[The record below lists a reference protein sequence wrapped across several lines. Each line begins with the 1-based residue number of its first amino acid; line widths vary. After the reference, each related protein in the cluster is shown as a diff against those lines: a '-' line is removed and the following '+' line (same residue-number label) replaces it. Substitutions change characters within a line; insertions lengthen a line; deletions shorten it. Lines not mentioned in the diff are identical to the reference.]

1 METIP
6 KEAKVVII
14 GGGVIGCAAAYHLA
28 KASVKDVVLLERKK
42 IACGTSWH
50 AAGILSEMR
59 ASESMIQMAKDTTS
73 MFENIEEDAGHSV
86 NFKRTG
92 SLFVTANRQRYMQ
105 FKMLLSLAKSFDV
118 EAYEV
123 SIAEAKKIMPL
134 VNDSDL
140 VGSIFVPND
149 ALICPEQGTIALAKG
164 AKKYG
169 AKVFENI
176 CVNKILEKGGRV
188 TGVET
193 EQGTI
198 AAEKV
203 IVTTGIWTRDLA
215 AQNNLSKYDLNVPLH
230 ACEHYYVLT
239 DNIDGVDPLLP
250 LFRDFDAR
258 CYIRPTVGTR
268 WHEDGKR
275 LMCGFFER
283 GAKPWGMDGI
293 PEDFEF
299 GRLEEDWDH
308 LDEVLK
314 LVKHRLPAV
323 KDAKIETF
331 LNGPESFTYD
341 NNYLIGELPQ
351 LRGLFTTAGFNSR
364 GIQSAGGAAK
374 IITEWVLE
382 GNLTRRFD
390 AHDVDL
396 TRAPRHTA
404 NRKFLYDRSRE
415 ILGLLYDIAF
425 PYLQLESARPL
436 RTTPLH
442 DRLKDRG
449 ACFGETAGW
458 ERANWFAPES
468 IKKEY
473 QYSFGEQNWFE
484 YANKE
489 HLATREKVTVFDQT
503 SFAKYLVQGK
513 DALQLL
519 DKICGSRIDVAI
531 GKVVY
536 TQLLN
541 DFGGIEGDITITR
554 LGENEFWVISTA
566 TSQMHDFLY
575 IQRKITDFN
584 LNATVADIT
593 SGYSVL
599 GIMGPRSRELMQKM
613 SNADFSNEA
622 FPFATSKMIDF
633 GYARARATRITFV
646 GELGW
651 EVYLPTEFTLTAFDS
666 LIKEGESL
674 GLTSAGYHAMNSLR
688 LEKSYIHWGHDVSA
702 GETPVEAGV
711 GFCVHPKKETDFLG
725 KEKLTRQ
732 KTEGVTRRLI
742 TFQIEDENALLYH
755 YEPIYRNEQKVGH
768 MTSGQ
773 YSPLLKKSIGLG
785 YIHNHNGIVD
795 KEYVMNAEYKIN
807 ILNEDFKA
815 TASLSPL
822 YDPKMEKVKA

>member
-28 KASVKDVVLLERKK
+28 KAGVKDIVLLERKK

-73 MFENIEEDAGHSV
+73 MFENIEEDTGHSV

-92 SLFVTANRQRYMQ
+92 SLFVTANNQRYMQ

-188 TGVET
+188 IGVET
-193 EQGTI
+193 EQGSI
-198 AAEKV
+198 MAEKV

-268 WHEDGKR
+268 WHEDGKSQENQG

-293 PEDFEF
+293 PKDFEF

-331 LNGPESFTYD
+331 LNV
-341 NNYLIGELPQ
+341 L
-351 LRGLFTTAGFNSR
+351 GFP
-364 GIQSAGGAAK
+364 
-374 IITEWVLE
+374 V
-382 GNLTRRFD
+382 
-390 AHDVDL
+390 
-396 TRAPRHTA
+396 
-404 NRKFLYDRSRE
+404 
-415 ILGLLYDIAF
+415 
-425 PYLQLESARPL
+425 
-436 RTTPLH
+436 
-442 DRLKDRG
+442 RLK
-449 ACFGETAGW
+449 FTE
-458 ERANWFAPES
+458 
-468 IKKEY
+468 
-473 QYSFGEQNWFE
+473 
-484 YANKE
+484 
-489 HLATREKVTVFDQT
+489 
-503 SFAKYLVQGK
+503 KYL
-513 DALQLL
+513 LL
-519 DKICGSRIDVAI
+519 
-531 GKVVY
+531 
-536 TQLLN
+536 
-541 DFGGIEGDITITR
+541 
-554 LGENEFWVISTA
+554 
-566 TSQMHDFLY
+566 
-575 IQRKITDFN
+575 
-584 LNATVADIT
+584 
-593 SGYSVL
+593 
-599 GIMGPRSRELMQKM
+599 
-613 SNADFSNEA
+613 FS
-622 FPFATSKMIDF
+622 
-633 GYARARATRITFV
+633 
-646 GELGW
+646 
-651 EVYLPTEFTLTAFDS
+651 
-666 LIKEGESL
+666 
-674 GLTSAGYHAMNSLR
+674 
-688 LEKSYIHWGHDVSA
+688 
-702 GETPVEAGV
+702 
-711 GFCVHPKKETDFLG
+711 
-725 KEKLTRQ
+725 
-732 KTEGVTRRLI
+732 
-742 TFQIEDENALLYH
+742 
-755 YEPIYRNEQKVGH
+755 
-768 MTSGQ
+768 
-773 YSPLLKKSIGLG
+773 
-785 YIHNHNGIVD
+785 
-795 KEYVMNAEYKIN
+795 IN
-807 ILNEDFKA
+807 
-815 TASLSPL
+815 
-822 YDPKMEKVKA
+822 